1 MEQADNFIKYQEAL
15 GRAIGKSP
23 PFTKILAAANPD
35 GMASE
40 NKRMEAGLWLFVFGA
55 TDQKILTCY
64 RTYWSSARDTQE
76 GGVLLKRMLAEC
88 MDEALLAQYER
99 GMALFCLIAE
109 GLPGSW
115 QPAADVKKR
124 IKEKVRPLITG
135 VEGKAG
141 AGNFERRT
149 G

>member
-1 MEQADNFIKYQEAL
+1 MKD
-15 GRAIGKSP
+15 
-23 PFTKILAAANPD
+23 
-35 GMASE
+35 
-40 NKRMEAGLWLFVFGA
+40 KRMEAGLWLFAFGA

-64 RTYWSSARDTQE
+64 RTYWGSAKNTQE
-76 GGVLLKRMLAEC
+76 GGVLLKRMLSEC
-88 MDEALLAQYER
+88 MEETLFAQYEK

-115 QPAADVKKR
+115 QPVTDVKKR
-124 IKEKVRPLITG
+124 IREKVWPLITG

-141 AGNFERRT
+141 AGNYERRP